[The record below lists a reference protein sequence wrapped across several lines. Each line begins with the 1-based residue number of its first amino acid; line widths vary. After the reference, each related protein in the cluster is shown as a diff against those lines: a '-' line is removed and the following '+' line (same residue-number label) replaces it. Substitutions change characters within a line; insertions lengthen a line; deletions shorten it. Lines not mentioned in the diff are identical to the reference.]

1 MRIHTVAAGETLT
14 SIAAENGTT
23 AALLA
28 ENNGLAPTDPLVV
41 GQALVVLLPAET
53 YTVQPGDSVYAIA
66 RRYDT
71 SVVQLYRNNPGLGGL
86 PTVEPGRVLVI
97 SYEEPPGQVLDVNT
111 YAYPYIRAQ
120 LLRETLPYLTYFTP
134 FTYGFTPQGSLVP
147 LDDRGLVDLA
157 LEYGVTPWMHLST
170 LTAEGVF
177 SSELGLALLGDIA
190 AQDRLIE
197 EIIANMQAKN
207 YQGLDVDFEFL
218 GTEGAAPYAA
228 FVARLRGRLAPL
240 GYEVVVALA
249 PKVSADQP
257 GSLYAGHDYAAL
269 GAAADGVLLM
279 TYEWGYTYGPPLA
292 VAPIP
297 SVRQVLD
304 YAVTEIPRNKIFM
317 GIPTY
322 GYNWPLPYE
331 RGQTRADS
339 LSAVEAVRLAR
350 RYGTA
355 IQYDPTAQAPY
366 FLYTNEGGI
375 NHEVWFE
382 DVRSILAK
390 LELVREY
397 GFRGV
402 GYWNADRPFPSNW
415 SLLNSQYIIRRL

>member
-1 MRIHTVAAGETLT
+1 MPIYVVAAGDTLT
-14 SIAAENGTT
+14 SVAAAYGTT
-23 AALLA
+23 VSLLA
-28 ENNGLAPTDPLVV
+28 ENNGLSESEPLVV

-53 YTVQPGDSVYAIA
+53 YTVQAGDSIYGIA
-66 RRYDT
+66 RRNNT

-86 PTVEPGRVLVI
+86 PTVEVGRELVI
-97 SYEEPPGQVLDVNT
+97 RYEDPPEQTLDANA
-111 YAYPYIRAQ
+111 YAYPYISSE
-120 LLRETLPYLTYFTP
+120 LLRQTLPFLTYFTP
-134 FTYGFTPQGSLVP
+134 FTYGFTPEGTLVP
-147 LDDRGLVDLA
+147 LDDRRMVDLA

-170 LTAEGVF
+170 LTAQGVF
-177 SSELGLALLGDIA
+177 SSELGLTLLGDPT

-207 YQGLDVDFEFL
+207 YQGLDVDFEFI
-218 GTEGAAPYAA
+218 GAEGAAPYAA
-228 FVARLRGRLAPL
+228 FIERLHERLSPL

-249 PKVSADQP
+249 PKVRADQP

-279 TYEWGYTYGPPLA
+279 TYEWGYTFGPPLA

-304 YAVTEIPRNKIFM
+304 YAVTEIPREKIFM

-331 RGQTRADS
+331 RGVTRADS
-339 LSAVEAVRLAR
+339 LSSVEAVNLAR
-350 RYGTA
+350 RYGA
-355 IQYDPTAQAPY
+355 EIRYDETAQAP
-366 FLYTNEGGI
+366 FFFYTDEAGVAR
-375 NHEVWFE
+375 EVWFE
-382 DVRSILAK
+382 DARSILAK

-397 GFRGV
+397 GFRGI

-415 SLLNSQYIIRRL
+415 SLLNSQYLVNY